1 MQKREIVMMIL
12 SYTHS
17 LLDTINFSTCKNEFM
32 NGRPV
37 YIKGQRIIGNDTIGS
52 HTWVVDGCYVKSF
65 PLYPPHPYFFQIP
78 YNTFIVIGE
87 TTEIMTDSIKWMCYC
102 LPIPVYPTLT

>member
-1 MQKREIVMMIL
+1 
-12 SYTHS
+12 
-17 LLDTINFSTCKNEFM
+17 M

-65 PLYPPHPYFFQIP
+65 PLYPPHPYFFSNSIKHLHCNWGNNGDYDGFYQMDVLLPSNTSIP
-78 YNTFIVIGE
+78 YTNVGIIHH
-87 TTEIMTDSIKWMCYC
+87 I
-102 LPIPVYPTLT
+102 YPNNLK